1 MSSTIT
7 NNPSSKLRTER
18 TKKRQTIE
26 SKSVEDSSPI
36 FDDESYRHKQS
47 VKDMTLDEYIR
58 RGPGKGVGITE
69 PLYSEDQRK
78 ISRRH
83 I

>member
-7 NNPSSKLRTER
+7 NPSSKIRTE
-18 TKKRQTIE
+18 KKQTIE
-26 SKSVEDSSPI
+26 SNLVKDSTPI
-36 FDDESYRHKQS
+36 FDHDSYRHKQC

-78 ISRRH
+78 ISRKQ

>member
-7 NNPSSKLRTER
+7 NPSSKLRT
-18 TKKRQTIE
+18 IE
-26 SKSVEDSSPI
+26 SDLVKDSTPI
-36 FDDESYRHKQS
+36 FDEESYRNKQS
-47 VKDMTLDEYIR
+47 VKDMTLTEYIR

-78 ISRRH
+78 ISRR
-83 I
+83 

>member
-7 NNPSSKLRTER
+7 NPSSKLRTE
-18 TKKRQTIE
+18 KKQTIE
-26 SKSVEDSSPI
+26 SDLVKDSTPI
-36 FDDESYRHKQS
+36 FDEESYRNKQS
-47 VKDMTLDEYIR
+47 VKDMTLTEYIR

-78 ISRRH
+78 ISRR
-83 I
+83 

>member
-7 NNPSSKLRTER
+7 NDPSSKLRAE
-18 TKKRQTIE
+18 KKQTIE
-26 SKSVEDSSPI
+26 SKSVKDPTPI
-36 FDDESYRHKQS
+36 LDKDIYRHKKS
-47 VKDMTLDEYIR
+47 VSDTTLDEYIR

-78 ISRRH
+78 ISRRQ